1 MKFLFESDTWQ
12 EIYESIRKNKLRTI
26 VTIIG
31 VTWGIFLLV
40 SLLGAARGMENS
52 FNRLFS
58 DFATN
63 SVFIWT
69 KKTSMPFNGFQK
81 GRRVEIK
88 TTDVLK
94 IKNEVKGIEFVVPRK
109 SIIGTITK
117 NFESA
122 LFTVYGDYPILNK
135 VQKKNLSY
143 GRFLNQKD
151 IDQKRKIVVISE
163 EIYKQLFEKG
173 AKVVGEDILINKI
186 NFKVVGVFKSNE
198 FDDENGVHIPFTTL
212 QQLYNTGDSVGSLMI
227 TGKKNVDID
236 QIESNTKLLLKNLR
250 GVHPKDER
258 AFRSFNLGKKFLK
271 LTGFLKGMQFL
282 TWFVGIAT
290 LIAGVFA
297 IGNILLITV
306 TERTKE
312 IGIRRAIGA
321 TPIMIKRQIILEAVS
336 LSLIAGILGIISGGL
351 VLIFIDYKYGQGE
364 DAVLVN
370 SSVSIPIVL
379 IAVLALT
386 LLGTLIGLIPA
397 NRAIRVKPIEA
408 LSDE

>member
-1 MKFLFESDTWQ
+1 MKFLFESDTWK

-52 FNRLFS
+52 FNRLFG
-58 DFATN
+58 DLATN
-63 SVFIWT
+63 SVFIWRT
-69 KKTSMPFNGFQK
+69 KTSMPFKGYQE

-88 TTDVLK
+88 RADIQK
-94 IKNEVKGIEFVVPRK
+94 IKNEIDGIEFIVPRYYRN
-109 SIIGTITK
+109 GTITK

-122 LFTVYGDYPILNK
+122 IFSVYGDYPLLNK

-143 GRFLNQKD
+143 GRFINEID
-151 IDQKRKIVVISE
+151 IQEKRKVVVISE
-163 EIYKQLFEKG
+163 EVYKQLFDKDVK
-173 AKVVGEDILINKI
+173 AVGENILINKI
-186 NFKVVGVFKSNE
+186 NFTVIGVFKSGQ
-198 FDDENGVHIPFTTL
+198 FDDENSVHIPFTTL
-212 QQLYNTGDSVGSLMI
+212 QRMYNTGDTVGWVMV
-227 TGKKNVDID
+227 TAKKDADIN
-236 QIESNTKLLLKNLR
+236 QIEIDTKLLLKNLCK
-250 GVHPKDER
+250 VHPNDPR
-258 AFRSFNLGKKFLK
+258 GFGSFNLGKEFAKMM
-271 LTGFLKGMQFL
+271 GFLKGMQFL

-306 TERTKE
+306 KERTQE
-312 IGIRRAIGA
+312 IGIRRALGA
-321 TPIMIKRQIILEAVS
+321 TPIVIKRQIILEAVT

-351 VLIFIDYKYGQGE
+351 VLILIDTLYGQGD

-370 SSVSIPIVL
+370 ASVSIPIVL

-386 LLGTLIGLIPA
+386 ILGTLIGLIPA
-397 NRAIRVKPIEA
+397 SRATRIKPIEA